1 MLKKILLPLI
11 ILLVTAVIIFI
22 AFGSKGNKKNNY
34 IKSELTQTQKELP
47 EVGCSAPGFTL
58 KDIKSDEQVLSN
70 YKGKAVLLNF
80 WASWCGPCRSE
91 MPSMDS
97 LYQRMKDRNF
107 EILAVSV
114 DQRDTK
120 RVLDFVSKY
129 KLTFP
134 VLLNPEGN
142 VAIQYRVTA
151 LPTSF
156 VIDKKGV
163 IRAKV
168 VGARNWSDP
177 SLVSQ
182 IENLL

>member
-1 MLKKILLPLI
+1 MRKKILLPLI
-11 ILLVTAVIIFI
+11 ILIVAGVMIFV
-22 AFGSKGNKKNNY
+22 AFLSKSDRKNNL
-34 IKSELTQTQKELP
+34 IKPEIPQTQKELP
-47 EVGCSAPGFTL
+47 EIGYPAPGFTL
-58 KDIKSDEQVLSN
+58 KDLKYGEQVLSN
-70 YKGKAVLLNF
+70 YKGKVVLLNF

-91 MPSMDS
+91 MPSMEN

-114 DQRDTK
+114 DQTGTK
-120 RVLDFVSKY
+120 KVSDFVSNY

-134 VLLNPEGN
+134 ILLNPEGN

-156 VIDKKGV
+156 ILDKKGIV
-163 IRAKV
+163 RSKL
-168 VGARNWSDP
+168 VGARNWTDP
-177 SLVSQ
+177 NLVSQ

>member
-11 ILLVTAVIIFI
+11 ILLVAVVIIFV
-22 AFGSKGNKKNNY
+22 AFGSKGNKKNNR
-34 IKSELTQTQKELP
+34 IKPELTQTQKELP
-47 EVGCSAPGFTL
+47 EVGYSAPGFTL
-58 KDIKSDEQVLSN
+58 KDIKSGEQVLSH

-168 VGARNWSDP
+168 VGARNWSNP

>member
-11 ILLVTAVIIFI
+11 ILLVAAVIIFI
-22 AFGSKGNKKNNY
+22 AFRSKGNKKNNH
-34 IKSELTQTQKELP
+34 IKPELTQTQKELP
-47 EVGCSAPGFTL
+47 EIGYLSPGFTL
-58 KDIKSDEQVLSN
+58 KDIKSGEQVLSN

-91 MPSMDS
+91 MPSMEI

-134 VLLNPEGN
+134 ILLNPEAN

-156 VIDKKGV
+156 VIDKKGI

-177 SLVSQ
+177 NLVSQ